1 MGSLMPAFT
10 ACRTMCRNKQFQDE
24 DKLKHLAEMLWY
36 ADQAY
41 EGESERTLSKRLEKR
56 GACPSNS
63 YPGRADLACDAHLGS
78 ALMLDLTG
86 KPTCRRP
93 DAHQSHMHQHCS
105 IPSLHHCG
113 IVTLRAVIWA
123 KEQLSGPAGIRVLC
137 SCAER
142 RAKPAGCCVA
152 GDDTDSWCLLAG
164 FGLVHVK
171 LTSTWAEHCPAY
183 FLAISLEKKEVIIS
197 VRGTAQVEDVITDLT
212 ALPRVR
218 SLDDTCQVLE
228 STCNLPHVN
237 KRYCSSKACHHRID
251 DFALCDKDARLLRT

>member
-1 MGSLMPAFT
+1 MLAFT
-10 ACRTMCRNKQFQDE
+10 ACRTMCRDKQFQDE

-56 GACPSNS
+56 GACPPNS
-63 YPGRADLACDAHLGS
+63 HPGRADLACDAHLGS
-78 ALMLDLTG
+78 ALLNLTE
-86 KPTCRRP
+86 KSTCRRS

-105 IPSLHHCG
+105 IPSVHHCG
-113 IVTLRAVIWA
+113 IATLKAVIWA

-137 SCAER
+137 SCAKR

-152 GDDTDSWCLLAG
+152 GDNTNSWCLLAG

-218 SLDDTCQVLE
+218 PLDEACNVLE
-228 STCNLPHVN
+228 SPCNLPHVN
-237 KRYCSSKACHHRID
+237 KGHCSGKACRHRSD
-251 DFALCDKDARLLRT
+251 HPAMLHKVACLLRT